1 MTALRLPRLP
11 RPVAFYL
18 LASVIVSFLAG
29 SSAPTPLYAVY
40 ASRWGFSPITTT
52 VIFGVYALA
61 VLAALL
67 TAGRLSDHVG
77 RRPVLLAAI
86 ATQAVVMVVFSTAD
100 GVPQLLIARIVQGL
114 STGAAA
120 GAIGAGMLDLN
131 KVRGTVANA
140 VAPIT
145 GTAAGAL
152 GSGLIVQFLPQPT
165 HLVYLV
171 LLGVLILQ
179 GLGVMMMPETT
190 TPSPGALASIRPQ
203 FTVPPQARKQ
213 LLFAAPALVAVWAL
227 AGLYGALGPALVR
240 LVSGSG
246 SIVLGGL
253 SLAVLAGSGA
263 LAVLLLQ
270 RQSPRGLMLIGGVAL
285 IAGAGLTLLAVTFG
299 SVPGFFIGTVITGIG
314 FGGGFQGAI
323 RSVMPLAAPHQ
334 RAGMLSVVYVISYLA
349 MGLPAVIAG
358 FLLVHEGDL
367 LATAVQYGAAVMV
380 LAALSLLGVARPA
393 RVAEAVPVAGQTR
406 AAEGGSVVP
415 SALAAQTA
423 SRAPE
428 APEAPEALPGPARLE
443 RGLPARAVPDCP
455 AFR

>member
-1 MTALRLPRLP
+1 M
-11 RPVAFYL
+11 
-18 LASVIVSFLAG
+18 
-29 SSAPTPLYAVY
+29 
-40 ASRWGFSPITTT
+40 
-52 VIFGVYALA
+52 
-61 VLAALL
+61 
-67 TAGRLSDHVG
+67 
-77 RRPVLLAAI
+77 LLAAI
-86 ATQAVVMVVFSTAD
+86 AIQAVVMVVFSTAD

-152 GSGLIVQFLPQPT
+152 GSGLIVQFLPEPT

-190 TPSPGALASIRPQ
+190 TPAPGALASIRPQ

-380 LAALSLLGVARPA
+380 LAALALLGVARPA
-393 RVAEAVPVAGQTR
+393 RVAEAVPARRAGPSGR
-406 AAEGGSVVP
+406 RRFRRPGDRAPAAEGATVAPEEASE
-415 SALAAQTA
+415 ALGVRVAARTA
-423 SRAPE
+423 TRAPR
-428 APEAPEALPGPARLE
+428 APEALPGPTRPE
-443 RGLPARAVPDCP
+443 RGLPAGAVPRLP
-455 AFR
+455 RVPVVRLT

>member
-1 MTALRLPRLP
+1 VKALRLPRLP

-40 ASRWGFSPITTT
+40 ALRWGFSPITTT

-86 ATQAVVMVVFSTAD
+86 AIQAVVMVVFSTAD

-152 GSGLIVQFLPQPT
+152 GSGLIVQFLPQQT

-179 GLGVMMMPETT
+179 GLGET
-190 TPSPGALASIRPQ
+190 R
-203 FTVPPQARKQ
+203 
-213 LLFAAPALVAVWAL
+213 APAARQTRA
-227 AGLYGALGPALVR
+227 PA
-240 LVSGSG
+240 
-246 SIVLGGL
+246 
-253 SLAVLAGSGA
+253 
-263 LAVLLLQ
+263 
-270 RQSPRGLMLIGGVAL
+270 PR
-285 IAGAGLTLLAVTFG
+285 
-299 SVPGFFIGTVITGIG
+299 
-314 FGGGFQGAI
+314 
-323 RSVMPLAAPHQ
+323 
-334 RAGMLSVVYVISYLA
+334 
-349 MGLPAVIAG
+349 
-358 FLLVHEGDL
+358 
-367 LATAVQYGAAVMV
+367 
-380 LAALSLLGVARPA
+380 
-393 RVAEAVPVAGQTR
+393 QTR

-415 SALAAQTA
+415 NGLAAQTA
-423 SRAPE
+423 SRA
-428 APEAPEALPGPARLE
+428 AAAPEALPGPTRLE
-443 RGLPARAVPDCP
+443 RGLPAGALPDCP

>member
-1 MTALRLPRLP
+1 MKALRLGQLP

-52 VIFGVYALA
+52 VVFGVYALA

-67 TAGRLSDHVG
+67 TVGRLSDHVG

-86 ATQAVVMVVFSTAD
+86 AIQAVVMVVFSTAD

-145 GTAAGAL
+145 GTATGAL
-152 GSGLIVQFLPQPT
+152 GSGLIVQFLPAPT

-171 LLGVLILQ
+171 LLGVLFLQ
-179 GLGVMMMPETT
+179 ALGVMMMPETT
-190 TPSPGALASIRPQ
+190 TRAPGALASIRPQ
-203 FTVPPQARKQ
+203 FAVPPRARRP

-263 LAVLLLQ
+263 GAVLLLQ
-270 RQSPRGLMLIGGVAL
+270 RQSARGLMVIGGIAL
-285 IAGAGLTLLAVTFG
+285 IAGTGLTLLAVTFG
-299 SVPGFFIGTVITGIG
+299 SVPGFFIGTVITGAG

-349 MGLPAVIAG
+349 MGLPAVVAG

-380 LAALSLLGVARPA
+380 LAALALLGVARPA
-393 RVAEAVPVAGQTR
+393 RVTEEVP
-406 AAEGGSVVP
+406 
-415 SALAAQTA
+415 TA
-423 SRAPE
+423 
-428 APEAPEALPGPARLE
+428 
-443 RGLPARAVPDCP
+443 ARARVPAGDR
-455 AFR
+455 ASMESILSRIH

>member
-1 MTALRLPRLP
+1 M
-11 RPVAFYL
+11 
-18 LASVIVSFLAG
+18 
-29 SSAPTPLYAVY
+29 
-40 ASRWGFSPITTT
+40 
-52 VIFGVYALA
+52 
-61 VLAALL
+61 
-67 TAGRLSDHVG
+67 
-77 RRPVLLAAI
+77 LLAAI
-86 ATQAVVMVVFSTAD
+86 AMQAVVMVVFSTAD

-152 GSGLIVQFLPQPT
+152 GSGLIVQFLPEPT

-171 LLGVLILQ
+171 LLGVLIVQ

-190 TPSPGALASIRPQ
+190 TPAPGALASIRPQ
-203 FTVPPQARKQ
+203 FTVPPQARRQ

-263 LAVLLLQ
+263 VAVLLLQ
-270 RQSPRGLMLIGGVAL
+270 RQSPRGLMLIGSVAL

-367 LATAVQYGAAVMV
+367 LATAVQYGTAAMV
-380 LAALSLLGVARPA
+380 LAALALLGVARPA
-393 RVAEAVPVAGQTR
+393 RVAEAVPARGR
-406 AAEGGSVVP
+406 APVAEGVP
-415 SALAAQTA
+415 APGRAQVAEGATVARRASEALGVRVADGATVA
-423 SRAPE
+423 PRAPE
-428 APEAPEALPGPARLE
+428 ALAGATRPE
-443 RGLPARAVPDCP
+443 RGLPAGAVRDCV

>member
-1 MTALRLPRLP
+1 MKALRLGQLP

-67 TAGRLSDHVG
+67 TVGRLSDHVG

-86 ATQAVVMVVFSTAD
+86 AIQAVVMVVFSTAD
-100 GVPQLLIARIVQGL
+100 GVPQLLMARIVQGL

-145 GTAAGAL
+145 GTATGAL
-152 GSGLIVQFLPQPT
+152 GSGLIVQFLPAPT

-171 LLGVLILQ
+171 LLGVLFLQ

-190 TPSPGALASIRPQ
+190 TPAPGALASIRPQ
-203 FTVPPQARKQ
+203 FAVPPQARRP

-227 AGLYGALGPALVR
+227 AGLYGALGPALAR

-263 LAVLLLQ
+263 AAVLLLQ
-270 RQSPRGLMLIGGVAL
+270 RQSARGLMVIGGIAL
-285 IAGAGLTLLAVTFG
+285 IAGTGLTLLAVTFG
-299 SVPGFFIGTVITGIG
+299 SVPGFFIGTVITGVG

-367 LATAVQYGAAVMV
+367 LATAVQYGAAAMV
-380 LAALSLLGVARPA
+380 LAALALLGVARPA
-393 RVAEAVPVAGQTR
+393 RCR
-406 AAEGGSVVP
+406 
-415 SALAAQTA
+415 
-423 SRAPE
+423 
-428 APEAPEALPGPARLE
+428 PGCRP
-443 RGLPARAVPDCP
+443 G
-455 AFR
+455 

>member
-1 MTALRLPRLP
+1 VTALRLRRLP

-67 TAGRLSDHVG
+67 TVGRLSDHVG

-86 ATQAVVMVVFSTAD
+86 AIQAVVMVVFSTAD

-152 GSGLIVQFLPQPT
+152 GSGLIVQFLPEPR

-171 LLGVLILQ
+171 LLGVLVLQ

-190 TPSPGALASIRPQ
+190 TPAPGALASIRPQ

-263 LAVLLLQ
+263 VAVLLLQ

-349 MGLPAVIAG
+349 MGLPAVI
-358 FLLVHEGDL
+358 
-367 LATAVQYGAAVMV
+367 T
-380 LAALSLLGVARPA
+380 
-393 RVAEAVPVAGQTR
+393 
-406 AAEGGSVVP
+406 
-415 SALAAQTA
+415 
-423 SRAPE
+423 
-428 APEAPEALPGPARLE
+428 
-443 RGLPARAVPDCP
+443 
-455 AFR
+455 